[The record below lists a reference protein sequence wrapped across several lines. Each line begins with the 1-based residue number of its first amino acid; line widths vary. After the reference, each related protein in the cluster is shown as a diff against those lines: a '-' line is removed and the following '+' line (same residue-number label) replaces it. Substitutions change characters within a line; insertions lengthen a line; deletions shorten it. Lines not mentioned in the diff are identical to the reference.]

1 MERLREQISTPLT
14 SAPHP
19 VRKLRRLHPR
29 TQYSRACLQGEV
41 AVLCKAHSELAKL
54 RVLALACTAVP
65 SLPPQRVVLQALKQ
79 QVLYY
84 KESEQ
89 AIRHLKKCAPFQE
102 LRHQFAFVY
111 PFSDVLPLYN
121 QKIYAKDTAKKR
133 VKTDPTHA
141 SVKVKLKV
149 KPKLKPKLKRG
160 RRPRYRLRRWK

>member
-1 MERLREQISTPLT
+1 MT
-14 SAPHP
+14 
-19 VRKLRRLHPR
+19 RRR
-29 TQYSRACLQGEV
+29 NASS
-41 AVLCKAHSELAKL
+41 CKH
-54 RVLALACTAVP
+54 C
-65 SLPPQRVVLQALKQ
+65 KQ

-111 PFSDVLPLYN
+111 PFSDVLSLYN

-141 SVKVKLKV
+141 SVKLKVKVKVKV
-149 KPKLKPKLKRG
+149 KPKLKPKVKRG

>member
-1 MERLREQISTPLT
+1 MQLTLSLSRPWGHFQRLTRS
-14 SAPHP
+14 S
-19 VRKLRRLHPR
+19 LRRLVSQR
-29 TQYSRACLQGEV
+29 RNASS
-41 AVLCKAHSELAKL
+41 CKH
-54 RVLALACTAVP
+54 C
-65 SLPPQRVVLQALKQ
+65 KQ

-149 KPKLKPKLKRG
+149 KPKLKRG

>member
-1 MERLREQISTPLT
+1 MSSAKAHIFREICMNMLANFPELL
-14 SAPHP
+14 
-19 VRKLRRLHPR
+19 LRRAER
-29 TQYSRACLQGEV
+29 RNASS
-41 AVLCKAHSELAKL
+41 CKH
-54 RVLALACTAVP
+54 C
-65 SLPPQRVVLQALKQ
+65 KQ

-111 PFSDVLPLYN
+111 PFSDVLSLYN

-141 SVKVKLKV
+141 SVKLKVKV
-149 KPKLKPKLKRG
+149 KPKLKPKVKRG

>member
-1 MERLREQISTPLT
+1 
-14 SAPHP
+14 
-19 VRKLRRLHPR
+19 RRNA
-29 TQYSRACLQGEV
+29 SS
-41 AVLCKAHSELAKL
+41 CKH
-54 RVLALACTAVP
+54 C
-65 SLPPQRVVLQALKQ
+65 KQ

-149 KPKLKPKLKRG
+149 KPKSSPSSSAGGDPDTGSDVGNDPKGKESMESESGMRVLT
-160 RRPRYRLRRWK
+160 RYASFEEKNS

>member
-1 MERLREQISTPLT
+1 M
-14 SAPHP
+14 AF
-19 VRKLRRLHPR
+19 
-29 TQYSRACLQGEV
+29 
-41 AVLCKAHSELAKL
+41 VLCTY
-54 RVLALACTAVP
+54 VLLEGPNTPRRNASSCKHC
-65 SLPPQRVVLQALKQ
+65 KQ

>member
-1 MERLREQISTPLT
+1 MVPVLELWFKCRKIS
-14 SAPHP
+14 S
-19 VRKLRRLHPR
+19 VSRRNA
-29 TQYSRACLQGEV
+29 SS
-41 AVLCKAHSELAKL
+41 CKH
-54 RVLALACTAVP
+54 C
-65 SLPPQRVVLQALKQ
+65 KQ

-149 KPKLKPKLKRG
+149 KPKLKRG